1 MRQAACRAAIAAAVA
16 ATITGGATAAQ
27 AGEVYRPLAAR
38 ILGHGSLVVSS
49 SSYAGNANT
58 ITVGQALPVAG
69 GVAAIADGSYPGVF
83 GNDAVDGNF
92 GITAPLLLSGYKTF
106 NFGGEIVVGR
116 KLGTLDIT
124 RILGVSTSFSS
135 KSELSLNVATDG
147 QSVSFMG
154 YRAPANV
161 IDVSNSN
168 TPGVVDPNNS
178 DIQSPTYRAIVD
190 VNRYGFIQATDTNA
204 YSGNNGRAAILS
216 VNTNGAAGDLFM
228 TAGNGGHSKGAPPPA
243 IVADTG
249 VQLIRPGAASPDS
262 LVVGM
267 AQGTPGALDGFQYGF
282 SVANPPLNAAPDKS
296 GKDDN
301 FRAVAIYGNT
311 LYVAKGSGGN
321 GVNTVY
327 QVSVPGGGLPTPATA
342 SKATVSILPGFP
354 AVAEKSIPDSGA
366 ATDYYPFGLYFAN
379 ATTLYVADEGPQ
391 QAAPGPHAGLQ
402 KWIYRN
408 GSWSLAYVLT
418 AGLNLGTQY
427 TVPRYPAQ
435 YAPATTGLRNLAG
448 YTQGNTVTLFATTA
462 TYSTLADPGADP
474 NQVVEIVDQLDA
486 TTAPANAQFFT
497 VAPPR
502 YGTVYRG
509 VAYLP

>member
-1 MRQAACRAAIAAAVA
+1 MRQAAGLAAIAAAVA
-16 ATITGGATAAQ
+16 AVVGVAVTPAR
-27 AGEVYRPLAAR
+27 AGEVYRPQAVRLLA
-38 ILGHGSLVVSS
+38 HGNLLIGSS
-49 SSYAGNANT
+49 VYAGNAGT

-69 GVAAIADGSYPGVF
+69 GVAAVADGAYPGVF
-83 GNDAVDGNF
+83 ANDSVDGNF

-116 KLGTLDIT
+116 PLGTLDIT
-124 RILGVSTSFSS
+124 RTLGVTSSFSS

-154 YRAPANV
+154 YRAPANTL
-161 IDVSNSN
+161 DVSNSN
-168 TPGVVDPNNS
+168 TPGVVDPTNT
-178 DIQSPTYRAIVD
+178 DIQTPTFRAIVD
-190 VNRYGFIQATDTNA
+190 VNRYGFLGATETSA

-216 VNTNGAAGDLFM
+216 VNTNGTAGDLFM
-228 TAGNGGHSKGAPPPA
+228 MAGNAGNGSGIPPTA
-243 IVADTG
+243 LVADTG
-249 VQLIRPGAASPDS
+249 VQLIRPGAASPVS
-262 LVVGM
+262 TVVGM
-267 AQGTPGALDGFQYGF
+267 QQGTPGQKDGFQYGF
-282 SVANPPLNAAPDKS
+282 SVANPPVSAPADKS

-301 FRAVAIYGNT
+301 FRAVAVSGNT

-342 SKATVSILPGFP
+342 AQASITILPGFP
-354 AVAEKSIPDSGA
+354 SVPEKAVTDAT
-366 ATDYYPFGLYFAN
+366 TDYYPFGLYFAN

-402 KWIYRN
+402 KWVFN
-408 GSWSLAYVLT
+408 GTTWTLAYTLQ

-427 TVPRYPAQ
+427 MVPRYPAQ

-462 TYSTLADPGADP
+462 TYSTLPDPGADP

-486 TTAPANAQFFT
+486 TTPPANAQFFT
-497 VAPPR
+497 VAAPR

-509 VAYLP
+509 VAYIP